1 MHALANL
8 SEEGG
13 YAVRHGT
20 QFVSTFPNHDG
31 ENSSCDFSTCAFPT
45 LFPFGVGGIEVN
57 QKLAVPFMEHVQWC
71 LQYHDQWFHLHNSF
85 TFVTFGIQQR
95 QEALTSAQLQ
105 MQHRDFKL
113 DMNTLL
119 ALQPKDFQKASVEEK
134 ANVAI
139 SNLVVR

>member
-1 MHALANL
+1 
-8 SEEGG
+8 
-13 YAVRHGT
+13 
-20 QFVSTFPNHDG
+20 
-31 ENSSCDFSTCAFPT
+31 
-45 LFPFGVGGIEVN
+45 
-57 QKLAVPFMEHVQWC
+57 MEHVQWC